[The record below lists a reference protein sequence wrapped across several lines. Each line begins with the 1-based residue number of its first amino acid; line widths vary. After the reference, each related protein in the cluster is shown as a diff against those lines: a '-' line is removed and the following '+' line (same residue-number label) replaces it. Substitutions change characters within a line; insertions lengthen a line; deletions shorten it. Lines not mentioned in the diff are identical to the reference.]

1 MNNETVSYIEQN
13 NKNNKKVP
21 CTEYAEKIKELE
33 KEKENLKKKILDIED
48 GINYLNKNSE
58 HNWERKREQCLYGER
73 YYQCKNCGLI
83 Q

>member
-1 MNNETVSYIEQN
+1 MNNETLSYIDQN
-13 NKNNKKVP
+13 NKNSKKVS
-21 CTEYAEKIKELE
+21 CTEYAEKIKELK
-33 KEKENLKKKILDIED
+33 KEKEILRKKILDIEND
-48 GINYLNKNSE
+48 INYLNKNSE